1 MYRKTTNNMFKKIVL
16 ALVAISSI
24 GLLSAFQTSTD
35 PSQRPKLV
43 VGIVV
48 DQMRQ
53 EYLLRFYDQFGEG
66 GFKRL
71 MNEGFM
77 ARNAHYNYIPTYT
90 GPGHASVYTGATP
103 AVHGVIA
110 NDWYSREL
118 KRTVYCAEDTTVA
131 ALGGSESAGKISPD
145 NLLSTTITDQLKMAT
160 QGRAKV
166 IGVSIK
172 DRGSAL
178 PAGHRADGAYW
189 YDGRTGEMMTST
201 FYVNELPEWVKEFN
215 AQELPKKY
223 LSQTWSP
230 LLPIEQYTAS
240 ADDVS
245 DYEVGFAD
253 QEVFPYDLRAIN
265 KNSNSYG
272 LLSTTPF
279 GNTLVLDFAK
289 AALDAEQMGQDDIT
303 DFLAVSFSSTDYIGH
318 NFGAQSKELEDTYL
332 RLDREL
338 AELFELLDQQVGENE
353 YLVFLTA
360 DHAVVDVPKLLVDAN
375 MPGGYLE
382 ISKIGNILNQDLQEK
397 YGEGEWIEHASS
409 QIILNHD
416 LIEEKGEDLR
426 EMQQYVADRLLDF
439 RGIKETYT
447 AANMRELEYTR
458 GQRQLLQMGYNFQ
471 RSGDVLFVIEPGYL
485 NSSRYQGTSH
495 GTGYNYDTHV
505 PMLFYGWNIKPGSNV
520 KYQRITDIAPTV
532 AMLLNIALPDGATG
546 QPVEE
551 VFE

>member
-1 MYRKTTNNMFKKIVL
+1 MFRKILL
-16 ALVAISSI
+16 ALAAISSI
-24 GLLSAFQTSTD
+24 SLLSAFRTSSD
-35 PSQRPKLV
+35 PGQRPKLV

-71 MNEGFM
+71 INEGFM

-103 AVHGVIA
+103 ATHGIIA

-118 KRTVYCAEDTTVA
+118 ERTVYCAEDTTVSA
-131 ALGGSESAGKISPD
+131 VGGSAGEGQISPR
-145 NLLSTTITDQLKMAT
+145 NMLSTTITDQLKMAT

-189 YDGRTGEMMTST
+189 YDGSSGEMMTST
-201 FYVNELPEWVKEFN
+201 FYMDALPEWVKKFN
-215 AQELPKKY
+215 AQKLPAKY

-240 ADDVS
+240 ADDAS

-253 QEVFPYDLRAIN
+253 QEEFPYDLGELN
-265 KNSNSYG
+265 KNSNSFG

-289 AALDAEQMGQDDIT
+289 AALDAEQMGQDEIT

-338 AELFELLDQQVGENE
+338 AAFFELLDQQVGENE

-360 DHAVVDVPKLLVDAN
+360 DHAVVDVPKLLVDAK

-382 ISKIGNILNQDLQEK
+382 ISKIGNIINQDLEEK
-397 YGEGEWIEHASS
+397 YGEGEWVEHASS

-416 LIEEKGEDLR
+416 LIEEKGKDLQ
-426 EMQQYVADRLLDF
+426 EMQQYVANRLLDF

-447 AANMRELEYTR
+447 AANMRENEYTR

-471 RSGDVLFVIEPGYL
+471 RSGDVLFIIEPGYL

-505 PMLFYGWNIKPGSNV
+505 PMLFFGWNVKPGSSV
-520 KYQRITDIAPTV
+520 KYQSITDIAPTV

>member
-1 MYRKTTNNMFKKIVL
+1 MK
-16 ALVAISSI
+16 ASSSI
-24 GLLSAFQTSTD
+24 RSLSLVCALAALYGVLSAFVPKAD
-35 PSQRPKLV
+35 PSQKPKLI

-53 EYLLRFYDQFGEG
+53 EYLLRYYNQFGEG

-103 AVHGVIA
+103 AMHGIIA
-110 NDWYSREL
+110 NDWYSRDL
-118 KRTVYCAEDTTVA
+118 KRTVYCAEDTMVSA
-131 ALGGSESAGKISPD
+131 VGGSEKAGRISPR

-160 QGRAKV
+160 QGRGKV
-166 IGVSIK
+166 IGISIK

-178 PAGHRADGAYW
+178 PAGHRADAAYW
-189 YDGRTGEMMTST
+189 YDGRSGEMMTST
-201 FYVNELPEWVKEFN
+201 FYMNELPAWVKKFN
-215 AQELPKKY
+215 DQKLPEKY
-223 LSQTWSP
+223 LSQTWNT
-230 LLPIEQYTAS
+230 LLPIESYTAS
-240 ADDVS
+240 GADAS
-245 DYEVGFAD
+245 EYEVLFPGKEASS
-253 QEVFPYDLRAIN
+253 FPYNLKEIN
-265 KNSNSYG
+265 KNQGGYG

-279 GNTLVLDFAK
+279 GNTLVLDFARE
-289 AALDAEQMGQDDIT
+289 AMEAEQLGQDEIT

-318 NFGAQSKELEDTYL
+318 AFGAQSKELEDTYI

-338 AELFELLDQQVGENE
+338 AKFFNMLDQQVGEGE

-360 DHAVVDVPKLLVDAN
+360 DHAVVDVPKLLVDAK

-382 ISKIGNILNQDLQEK
+382 ISKIGNIINEELKEK
-397 YGEGEWIEHASS
+397 YGEGQWIEHASS

-416 LIEEKGEDLR
+416 LIKAQDIELEAVQDF
-426 EMQQYVADRLLDF
+426 VADRLLDF
-439 RGIKETYT
+439 KGIKEAYT
-447 AANMRELEYTR
+447 AATMRTEEFTR
-458 GQRQLLQMGYNFQ
+458 GQRQLLQLGYNFQ
-471 RSGDVLFVIEPGYL
+471 RSGDILFITEPGYL

-505 PMLFYGWNIKPGSNV
+505 PMLFYGWGIRPGSSV
-520 KYQRITDIAPTV
+520 KYQSVTDIVPTLS
-532 AMLLNIALPDGATG
+532 MLLNIALPDGATG